1 MVRHEDT
8 MKNYW
13 SPFIRYLKQ
22 LRKKAEQDKGLL
34 EKASIKI
41 RPKVRHSKKRD
52 GKPFIFYMPSP
63 FENQN

>member
-1 MVRHEDT
+1 

-22 LRKKAEQDKGLL
+22 LRKRLEQDKGLL
-34 EKASIKI
+34 KKASTKI

-52 GKPFIFYMPSP
+52 GKPF
-63 FENQN
+63 